1 MRFLLAAAAM
11 VMVLASS
18 ASSQQGPQNIGPN
31 PNQAF
36 FLSAADVTAHRNKL
50 QNVAYANITL
60 VERVEPTS
68 PSGIAYRMAVDRRR
82 PPQRAAAHATEGEI
96 WAIVDGS
103 GEITTGGRIV
113 ETKDGTTV
121 NRRIEGGTVHK
132 VSKGDFLLI
141 PENVPHQVTGVHP
154 GALHGDVRV
163 PPGREGAVAVFLRQP
178 MSEPRRPRRTRFAAR
193 CVVTVVS
200 SWFLLILSLGAGGQR
215 RSSRRRTAF
224 SP

>member
-1 MRFLLAAAAM
+1 MKFFLAAAAM

-18 ASSQQGPQNIGPN
+18 ASSQQGPQNINSN
-31 PNQAF
+31 PREAF

-68 PSGIAYRMAVDRRR
+68 PSGVAYRMAVDRRR

-96 WAIVDGS
+96 WAVVDGS

-113 ETKDGTTV
+113 ETKDGNTV

-141 PENVPHQVTGVHP
+141 PENVPHQVTAFTPELYMVTFEFPRGVKAP
-154 GALHGDVRV
+154 
-163 PPGREGAVAVFLRQP
+163 
-178 MSEPRRPRRTRFAAR
+178 
-193 CVVTVVS
+193 
-200 SWFLLILSLGAGGQR
+200 
-215 RSSRRRTAF
+215 
-224 SP
+224 

>member
-11 VMVLASS
+11 VMVLATS
-18 ASSQQGPQNIGPN
+18 ASSQQGPQNINNN
-31 PNQAF
+31 PNAAF
-36 FLSAADVTAHRNKL
+36 YLSAADVTAHRNKL
-50 QNVAYANITL
+50 QNEAYANITL

-82 PPQRAAAHATEGEI
+82 PPQRAAAHANEGEI

-141 PENVPHQVTGVHP
+141 PEGVPHQVTGFTPELYMVTF
-154 GALHGDVRV
+154 
-163 PPGREGAVAVFLRQP
+163 EY
-178 MSEPRRPRRTRFAAR
+178 PRGVKAP
-193 CVVTVVS
+193 
-200 SWFLLILSLGAGGQR
+200 
-215 RSSRRRTAF
+215 
-224 SP
+224 